1 MKKTIKL
8 ALALFIL
15 TSCASKTRVVTFTTE
30 KTSCKKIQIH
40 LTKKEF
46 KTLMKE
52 IELYKTDKRKVE
64 KIK

>member
-1 MKKTIKL
+1 MKKIIYI
-8 ALALFIL
+8 LALFIL

-52 IELYKTDKRKVE
+52 IELHKTDKRKVE